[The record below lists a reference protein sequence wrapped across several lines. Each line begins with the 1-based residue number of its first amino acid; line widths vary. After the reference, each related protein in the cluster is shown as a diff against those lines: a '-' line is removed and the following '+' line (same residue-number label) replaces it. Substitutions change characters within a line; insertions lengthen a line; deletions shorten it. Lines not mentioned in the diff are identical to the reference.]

1 MMRPSS
7 TVCDL
12 LKQEGFPVTKLRG
25 LTLLDVIQAVSEVA
39 ANDQETVATV
49 VHLISSGQV
58 RLSDEAVRAMRDLL
72 MTADVAA

>member
-1 MMRPSS
+1 MTR
-7 TVCDL
+7 
-12 LKQEGFPVTKLRG
+12 LRG

-72 MTADVAA
+72 MRADVAA